1 MITIIFIIII
11 SVIIIII
18 IFIGGLDM
26 TSALFLM
33 LSLPVFFYFISL
45 VY

>member
-1 MITIIFIIII
+1 MITIIFITII

-18 IFIGGLDM
+18 FFGGLDM